1 MDNHKNKMTLLQ
13 LTVLTAVSMMGSGI
27 IMLPAK
33 LGQLGSISILS
44 WLVTAVGAMCLAYA
58 FGQCGMYSQKK
69 GGMGGYAEYVFG
81 KSGNFIA
88 NFTYGISVVIADAAM
103 ALAAA
108 GYGASLLGIN
118 LTPWE
123 MAMGT
128 ILILWIT
135 TILNFRG
142 PAGTGRISSI
152 TIWGVIL
159 PCLFLSTA
167 GWIWFSPALYMA
179 NWNVHNLSLYE
190 AVSQA
195 ITMTLWAFLGLETAC
210 ANSDAVE
217 NPNKTV
223 PKAILGGVLLAAACY
238 IVTTNVMFGIVPA
251 QELANSEASF
261 GYVYSV
267 LLGGTAG
274 KVVVAMVLINDFG
287 SLIGWQFTVG
297 NVFKAAADAKEFP
310 RIFGWVNS
318 YSAPVAGMIIITL
331 VQSILAL
338 MTVSPSLIKQYEILV
353 DLAVVTNVIPYILS
367 MSALDVLMKREA
379 GNSWRYS
386 RGLSVVAMIGAIY
399 SIYACYAA
407 GEQAMTGG
415 AIVIF
420 AGWVIYGRIQNQQY
434 TLLK

>member
-108 GYGASLLGIN
+108 GYGASLLGIK
-118 LTPWE
+118 LTSLE
-123 MAMGT
+123 AAIGT
-128 ILILWIT
+128 VLILWAT

-159 PCLFLSTA
+159 PCLFLSTV
-167 GWIWFSPALYMA
+167 GWFWFSPDMYFS
-179 NWNVHNLSLYE
+179 NWNVQNLSLGE

-217 NPNKTV
+217 NPHKTV
-223 PKAILGGVLLAAACY
+223 PKAILGGVLLAAVCY
-238 IVTTNVMFGIVPA
+238 IVTTNVMFGMVPA
-251 QELANSEASF
+251 QDLANSEAPF

-274 KVVVAMVLINDFG
+274 KVVVAMVLVNDFG

-310 RIFGWVNS
+310 RIFGWINS
-318 YSAPVAGMIIITL
+318 YSAPVAGMIIITSI
-331 VQSILAL
+331 QSILAF

-367 MSALDVLMKREA
+367 MSALDVLMKIEA
-379 GNSWRYS
+379 NISGKSS
-386 RGLSVVAMIGAIY
+386 RGLSVVALIGAIY

-415 AIVIF
+415 P
-420 AGWVIYGRIQNQQY
+420 
-434 TLLK
+434 LLFLLVG

>member
-1 MDNHKNKMTLLQ
+1 
-13 LTVLTAVSMMGSGI
+13 
-27 IMLPAK
+27 
-33 LGQLGSISILS
+33 
-44 WLVTAVGAMCLAYA
+44 
-58 FGQCGMYSQKK
+58 
-69 GGMGGYAEYVFG
+69 
-81 KSGNFIA
+81 
-88 NFTYGISVVIADAAM
+88 
-103 ALAAA
+103 
-108 GYGASLLGIN
+108 
-118 LTPWE
+118 
-123 MAMGT
+123 
-128 ILILWIT
+128 
-135 TILNFRG
+135 
-142 PAGTGRISSI
+142 
-152 TIWGVIL
+152 
-159 PCLFLSTA
+159 
-167 GWIWFSPALYMA
+167 MA

-251 QELANSEASF
+251 QELANSEAPF

-338 MTVSPSLIKQYEILV
+338 VTVSPSLIKQYEILV